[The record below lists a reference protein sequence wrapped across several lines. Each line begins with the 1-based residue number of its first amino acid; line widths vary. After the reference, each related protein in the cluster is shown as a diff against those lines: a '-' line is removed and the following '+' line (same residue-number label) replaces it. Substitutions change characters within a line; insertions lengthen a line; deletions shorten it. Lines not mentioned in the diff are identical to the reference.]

1 VVKRWPSISR
11 VCWVSWPS
19 LLYLVFEGGERGPD
33 ENLTLQFEAISRM
46 PPEEKQII
54 KALLEG
60 MIIKHQTKQL
70 VGNLS
75 S

>member
-1 VVKRWPSISR
+1 
-11 VCWVSWPS
+11 
-19 LLYLVFEGGERGPD
+19 
-33 ENLTLQFEAISRM
+33 M
-46 PPEEKQII
+46 PPEGKQII
-54 KALLEG
+54 NALLKG

>member
-1 VVKRWPSISR
+1 
-11 VCWVSWPS
+11 
-19 LLYLVFEGGERGPD
+19 
-33 ENLTLQFEAISRM
+33 M